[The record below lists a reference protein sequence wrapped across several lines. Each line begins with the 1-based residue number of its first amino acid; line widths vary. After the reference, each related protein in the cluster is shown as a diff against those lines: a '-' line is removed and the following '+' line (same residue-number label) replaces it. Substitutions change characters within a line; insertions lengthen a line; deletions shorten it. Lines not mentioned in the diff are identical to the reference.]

1 MGKIIIFYD
10 DTKASCCRWIGR
22 FEGHEDVECRK
33 ASDYAEKR
41 LIFATGAKVG
51 LIFESQNGK
60 VPYAVSHIIWRMTAD
75 KKEKHMILV
84 TGGRRELKAIRAAET
99 DMEKR
104 GYSIENIYIRYIL
117 DKYKVKEE
125 EAVEWI
131 LDDLETGQAKD
142 DAKKKYSNMPRRELK
157 KVLRREFREY
167 RKYQKDRLKGDTE

>member
-1 MGKIIIFYD
+1 
-10 DTKASCCRWIGR
+10 
-22 FEGHEDVECRK
+22 
-33 ASDYAEKR
+33 
-41 LIFATGAKVG
+41 
-51 LIFESQNGK
+51 
-60 VPYAVSHIIWRMTAD
+60 
-75 KKEKHMILV
+75 MILV

-104 GYSIENIYIRYIL
+104 GYSIGNIYIRYIL